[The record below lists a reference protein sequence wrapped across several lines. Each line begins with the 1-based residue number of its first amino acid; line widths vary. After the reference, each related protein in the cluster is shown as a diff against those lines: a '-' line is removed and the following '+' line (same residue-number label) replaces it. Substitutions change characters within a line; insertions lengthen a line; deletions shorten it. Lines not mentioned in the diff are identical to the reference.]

1 MSEHNDIYRILESL
15 DAAQRSAKQLPALFK
30 PANTS
35 PQISGKYPGRNATQ
49 GYLVGEGDDQG
60 WGNEIGDSGA
70 DETPDGVSPD
80 TQSFLDEGNQD
91 QENPMV
97 QAVHRRI
104 AFTRPEWITKYGMDA
119 IEYAIEEIVGDDWAG
134 EEIGSSDVSHYIHMI
149 GEYLRDRAGSREEM
163 DTRRPFA
170 EQGVSEG
177 YPYGQHKP
185 ERGECPECGTVG
197 GHEEDC
203 ARHPENKK
211 QQSKE
216 PKKKQGVSEG
226 AGSVPWQAVVN
237 ALAAGYPDTDPADS
251 LAPIMRKYGVEFD
264 DLDRLAQQNG
274 YSDVYAVLDDFD
286 QEQGLLEDRDTATED
301 VLSSIKK
308 KLGDYLQDVATAIK
322 TDPDLKDKIPQS
334 IDKISAVKTITTDD
348 GHEIKIH
355 GNEDDGFRISIKNKD
370 AKTTFRDLDEA
381 TMAVEMYCARRR
393 QQMENADYIEEKR

>member
-15 DAAQRSAKQLPALFK
+15 DAAQKSVKQLPALFK
-30 PANTS
+30 PAQTS
-35 PQISGKYPGRNATQ
+35 PQLDGAYPGKNATR
-49 GYLVGEGDDQG
+49 GYMVGEGD
-60 WGNEIGDSGA
+60 ES
-70 DETPDGVSPD
+70 V
-80 TQSFLDEGNQD
+80 
-91 QENPMV
+91 NPMV

-119 IEYAIEEIVGDDWAG
+119 IDYAIDDIVGDDWDG

-149 GEYLRDRAGSREEM
+149 GEYLRDRVGSREEM
-163 DTRRPFA
+163 ADRKPFA
-170 EQGVSEG
+170 EGNPEEEKEPDDDESGFVGSRDWESDDDEWDTTQSE
-177 YPYGQHKP
+177 Y
-185 ERGECPECGTVG
+185 RFL
-197 GHEEDC
+197 
-203 ARHPENKK
+203 
-211 QQSKE
+211 QSK
-216 PKKKQGVSEG
+216 KKKKKVKESLQ
-226 AGSVPWQAVVN
+226 AGEYHPATVTLDDGTTHKVKIRSVPWQAVVN
-237 ALAAGYPDTDPADS
+237 ALAAGYPDADPADS
-251 LAPIMRKYGVEFD
+251 LAPVMKKYGAEFD

-274 YSDVYAVLDDFD
+274 YSNVYAVLGDFD

-322 TDPDLKDKIPQS
+322 KDPDLVDKIPQAV
-334 IDKISAVKTITTDD
+334 DQISAVKTITTDD